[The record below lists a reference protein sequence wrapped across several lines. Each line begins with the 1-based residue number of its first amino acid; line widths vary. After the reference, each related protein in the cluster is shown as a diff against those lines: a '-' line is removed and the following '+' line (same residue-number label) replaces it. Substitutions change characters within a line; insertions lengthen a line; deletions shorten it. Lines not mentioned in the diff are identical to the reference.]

1 MSKHHTHSL
10 AASQNPSFD
19 VCAGATASA
28 GSTTLTFT
36 NHRNSACTLT
46 DDGTTMSLL
55 TLIGQ
60 SSITIPAKSGTPPV
74 NGSYTATI
82 EPGAP
87 TGTYTYNA
95 SCCPQAGNPQIVY
108 Q

>member
-1 MSKHHTHSL
+1 MTKHRNSVGD
-10 AASQNPSFD
+10 SVNPTFD
-19 VCAGATASA
+19 VCAGATVSP

-46 DDGTTMSLL
+46 DDGSTMSLL

-60 SSITIPAKSGTPPV
+60 SSISVPAKSGTPPV
-74 NGSYTATI
+74 NGSSSATI
-82 EPGAP
+82 QPGAP

-95 SCCPQAGNPQIVY
+95 SCCPQAGNPQIIY

>member
-1 MSKHHTHSL
+1 MSKHKHSL
-10 AASQNPSFD
+10 GGTQNPSFD

-28 GSTTLTFT
+28 GSTILTFT
-36 NHRNSACTLT
+36 NHRNSACTLS
-46 DDGTTMSLL
+46 DDGTPKSLL

-60 SSITIPAKSGTPPV
+60 SSISVPAKSGTPPV
-74 NGSYTATI
+74 NGSNSVTI
-82 EPGAP
+82 LPGAP

>member
-1 MSKHHTHSL
+1 MTKHRNTL
-10 AASQNPSFD
+10 VASQNPTFD
-19 VCAGATASA
+19 VCAGATASP

-46 DDGTTMSLL
+46 DDGTPKSLL

-60 SSITIPAKSGTPPV
+60 SSITVPAKSGTPPV
-74 NGSYTATI
+74 NGTYSATI
-82 EPGAP
+82 VPGAP
-87 TGTYTYNA
+87 TGTYTYNT

>member
-1 MSKHHTHSL
+1 MTKHKHTL
-10 AASQNPSFD
+10 AATRNPAFD

-36 NHRNSACTLT
+36 NHRNSACTLS
-46 DDGTTMSLL
+46 DDGTGMSLS
-55 TLIGQ
+55 TLIGV
-60 SSITIPAKSGTPPV
+60 SSLTVPAKSGTPPV

-87 TGTYTYNA
+87 AGTYTYNA
-95 SCCPQAGNPQIVY
+95 SCCPEAGNPQIIL

>member
-1 MSKHHTHSL
+1 MTKHRNAL
-10 AASQNPSFD
+10 DAVQNPTFD
-19 VCAGATASA
+19 VCAGATASP

-60 SSITIPAKSGTPPV
+60 SSISVPAKSGTPPV
-74 NGSYTATI
+74 NGSYSATI
-82 EPGAP
+82 QAGAP

-95 SCCPQAGNPQIVY
+95 SCCPQAGNPQIIL